1 MLEPKQSN
9 MLYVPLYNVKWDRL
23 YIYWNL
29 ILEPDLYHNQHE
41 GPGVQDLNGT
51 QIGKDFQVLHKL
63 LTLYNFTNY
72 KFVGPDIAGASKRGA
87 TMFKE

>member
-1 MLEPKQSN
+1 
-9 MLYVPLYNVKWDRL
+9 MLYVQLYNDNVKWDHL
-23 YIYWNL
+23 YINHVYLNS
-29 ILEPDLYHNQHE
+29 IIEPDLYHNQHE

-63 LTLYNFTNY
+63 LSLYNFTNY
-72 KFVGPDIAGASKRGA
+72 KLVGPDIAGASKRGA